1 MRPFSIIVACDQNN
15 GIGFG
20 QKLPWHLTAD
30 LKYFRKIT
38 TSVSASGKVNAVIMG
53 RITWQSLPQEFRP
66 LPGRINLI
74 LSRNPSLPRSNGVLL
89 AGSLDEALR
98 TFSASPYDKEVEN
111 VYVIGGRQ
119 IFVEAVAHPL
129 CQKIY
134 LTKILRMFECD
145 VFFPPI
151 PPAFR
156 ESHRSETF
164 SENDLQFYFTEYRRP

>member
-20 QKLPWHLTAD
+20 QKLPWHLPAD

-38 TSVSASGKVNAVIMG
+38 TGVSAAEKMNAVIMG
-53 RITWQSLPQEFRP
+53 RITWESIPQEFQP
-66 LPGRINLI
+66 LPGRVNLI
-74 LSRNPSLPRSNGVLL
+74 LSRNPSLPKPNGVLL

-98 TFSASPYDKEVEN
+98 TFSASPYDKQVEN
-111 VYVIGGRQ
+111 IFVIGGRQ
-119 IFVEAVAHPL
+119 IFMEAVAHPL

-134 LTKILRMFECD
+134 FTKILRMFECD

-151 PPAFR
+151 PHAFK
-156 ESHRSETF
+156 ESHRSETLF
-164 SENDLQFYFTEYRRP
+164 EKDIQFYFTQYLRS